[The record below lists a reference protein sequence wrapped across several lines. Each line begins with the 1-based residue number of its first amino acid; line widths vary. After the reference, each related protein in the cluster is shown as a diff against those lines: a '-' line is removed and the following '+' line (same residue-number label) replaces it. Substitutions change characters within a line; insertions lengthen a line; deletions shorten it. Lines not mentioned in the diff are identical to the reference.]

1 MLFKFTYGSRDVKAE
16 NDGASKKKKKT
27 KDKSTAMDNGK
38 VNDDVKEIKQQGS
51 HADPFSAK
59 QKKKNKNT
67 SVSEA
72 GVVEQSAKK
81 NNM

>member
-1 MLFKFTYGSRDVKAE
+1 
-16 NDGASKKKKKT
+16 
-27 KDKSTAMDNGK
+27 MDNRK
-38 VNDDVKEIKQQGS
+38 VNNDVKEIKQQDAS
-51 HADPFSAK
+51 AEPISAK

-72 GVVEQSAKK
+72 GTDEQSAKK

>member
-1 MLFKFTYGSRDVKAE
+1 MLCKFTYGSRDAKAE
-16 NDGASKKKKKT
+16 NDGGSKKKKKT
-27 KDKSTAMDNGK
+27 KDKSTAADNGK
-38 VNDDVKEIKQQGS
+38 VNNDVKEIKQQ
-51 HADPFSAK
+51 DPVSAK

-72 GVVEQSAKK
+72 GTDEQSAKR